1 MVSAKIRR
9 SSPCEAEEKVVEE
22 AQQRLRNAKQRLV
35 DETGHAVRGLSVETP
50 GRVLDW
56 GNLRAA
62 QEQVTCWE
70 QALGGAL
77 HALEERRAKYRRLGE
92 TREALPATKDVVAAI
107 SSGGV
112 GRQRRGTQ

>member
-1 MVSAKIRR
+1 VVSVKIKR

-22 AQQRLRNAKQRLV
+22 ARQRLRNAKQRLV

-50 GRVLDW
+50 GRVLDR

-62 QEQVTCWE
+62 HEQVTCWE

-77 HALEERRAKYRRLGE
+77 HALEECRAKYPRLGD
-92 TREALPATKDVVAAI
+92 TREALAATKDVVGAI

-112 GRQRRGTQ
+112 GKQRRGTQ